1 MSKKESSTK
10 AVKAGFGGGADRGL
24 APGGLFLTAG
34 DDGTCI
40 EIASQAP
47 LSARHGNV
55 YGTASTSGLSE
66 QSSLTEFPSIRS
78 ATVATTLPE
87 LRKTL
92 VNPLGLKHRALTLSE
107 EQEKELVRL
116 KQYGKTGPQRK
127 TIEERLKGLPGGLA
141 LNTEETQKYFG
152 EGGREKFFGRYQWMN
167 QQMQITSKNSTET
180 VDKLLFSESNAKQG
194 KKDESGGRPFG
205 ASRASSRAKDKAVRT
220 AMRTSGGQPAISV
233 LAGCTLMD
241 STIATRDSDM
251 DGDSFVS
258 GLIPRDG
265 GGFGAP
271 LGMTSNTFGG
281 GDDISILSN
290 DGDNFSIGTVNTAE
304 LPALRLNSPT
314 GTHCRRLGTGPAEGA
329 TSPLQNNAFSM
340 EDDNMSLGM
349 EEVGGL
355 GTMSGAGG
363 TSATIT
369 AASAAAEA
377 TAGVASG
384 SRSRTGKSLASHN
397 FFTSLD
403 DDLSESDDSADDE
416 FYSGTIRN
424 DTDMAMPTSPRSRY
438 IAQCLQKA
446 TNPRASLLVRKN
458 FGKSLELH
466 HHGIGDKMAEIWAKS
481 IVDIPFVQSINL
493 EDNNL
498 TDKGLG
504 PILLALVQIEG
515 LLELNLSQN
524 VIGTNTAECLAAYL
538 ANPKCPLE
546 RLVLTKADIDDF
558 ECERFLAAI
567 KGNKV
572 LTELDLSNNLLGSAE
587 NLNTVMPD
595 LITAGEALAELL
607 RENLCVLETLKLGW
621 NMLRLDGAIELAQ
634 SLASNRTLTYL
645 DLSYNS
651 LGHDGGMA
659 LGASII
665 ENKMLET
672 LLVENNGLDAAA
684 ALTLCA
690 GVIENRGLKR
700 LAMDGN
706 PIGVV
711 GAKSLMLVPT
721 IAGQRVKVSARR
733 CNVTIRDE
741 RCWFEFDKML
751 RVYTM
756 DMEHPYHRAIT
767 LLMLHFVASHRS
779 YVFEYFD
786 YEEVPRAGKVPIPL
800 VQGRS
805 TEPEKFLDDAQK
817 KVVQNLRRIQKAAE
831 NVDDAITLFHEID
844 VDGSGELDNEELNGL
859 LVSLGLNLDEE
870 RIDDII
876 RAYDIDGGGTIGMD
890 EFLYFLKE
898 QNKEAKSRITDIL
911 KAPIMMLQ
919 GSKENVPYKP
929 PLTGRLHFEIADGF
943 QVKEIHRTL
952 SSVDRDYIN
961 DVAKDTGDAMVTMT
975 TNGVEGFKVRL
986 DEGLNLYKT
995 MMVESR
1001 NKILVIAKLLPQMSS
1016 QADARELVT
1025 KALHNDMSEML
1036 RLKRNIGP
1044 GLGPMLSTVPTGFY
1058 QLDLK
1063 KKFDRLCLE
1072 RLIELSATIA
1082 VRRRALSPLAGSH
1095 IGDVSQKMNY
1105 MSFRNETFNGKRVD
1119 VDMRFGRPLP
1129 KAGHLCFD
1137 FSCENDAPEDA
1148 LMMSDETMVKVL
1160 EHNFLLRKEDEH
1172 IALMKMRRWTRQANK
1187 ATGGNAVSVYEAGW
1201 KRAKE
1206 MGLAQSEFDV
1216 NLELRS
1222 EELLEAMGREEI
1234 KVTYDNG
1241 GDPPADSPA
1250 AALKKEDVVVEG
1262 TSGMATNT
1270 TRAELRLERQDE
1282 EDDHSVVSNA
1292 SSTDG
1297 EKSEAHEGDVED
1309 EFGLVD
1315 GAEDAFEAPEGVTED
1330 PDGHTHTHHSHSHHR
1345 MMRKLHILL
1354 MSKKVGKESKAV
1366 RLAELL
1372 EEVLLHV
1379 WIRCRHLALL
1389 MECFKK
1395 FGSVK
1400 KAVHFGSYRTE
1411 LAVSLFSRVI
1421 DPHNFELVM
1430 RVLEPYEAGCLVSRI
1445 GLLNIFN
1452 PMKPEGCWELDLGRY
1467 EERVVA
1473 KTMAA
1478 LSVVEPGDN
1487 WLQKAFM
1494 WARDLDPM
1502 PGWELVTTWMNEE
1515 GFPRRG
1521 IITVE
1526 YYAGGGTFL
1535 RECRP
1540 DIKFRK
1546 ALMQLCSVN
1555 EECMRPEEQD
1565 KLAPEELVGEKYLKD
1580 YSDMWYTLLIS
1591 KEK

>member
-1 MSKKESSTK
+1 
-10 AVKAGFGGGADRGL
+10 
-24 APGGLFLTAG
+24 
-34 DDGTCI
+34 
-40 EIASQAP
+40 
-47 LSARHGNV
+47 
-55 YGTASTSGLSE
+55 
-66 QSSLTEFPSIRS
+66 
-78 ATVATTLPE
+78 
-87 LRKTL
+87 
-92 VNPLGLKHRALTLSE
+92 
-107 EQEKELVRL
+107 
-116 KQYGKTGPQRK
+116 
-127 TIEERLKGLPGGLA
+127 
-141 LNTEETQKYFG
+141 
-152 EGGREKFFGRYQWMN
+152 
-167 QQMQITSKNSTET
+167 
-180 VDKLLFSESNAKQG
+180 
-194 KKDESGGRPFG
+194 
-205 ASRASSRAKDKAVRT
+205 
-220 AMRTSGGQPAISV
+220 
-233 LAGCTLMD
+233 
-241 STIATRDSDM
+241 
-251 DGDSFVS
+251 
-258 GLIPRDG
+258 
-265 GGFGAP
+265 
-271 LGMTSNTFGG
+271 
-281 GDDISILSN
+281 
-290 DGDNFSIGTVNTAE
+290 
-304 LPALRLNSPT
+304 
-314 GTHCRRLGTGPAEGA
+314 
-329 TSPLQNNAFSM
+329 
-340 EDDNMSLGM
+340 
-349 EEVGGL
+349 
-355 GTMSGAGG
+355 
-363 TSATIT
+363 
-369 AASAAAEA
+369 
-377 TAGVASG
+377 
-384 SRSRTGKSLASHN
+384 LASHN

-424 DTDMAMPTSPRSRY
+424 DTDMAVPTSPRSRY
-438 IAQCLQKA
+438 IAQCLLKA

-504 PILLALVQIEG
+504 PILVALVQIEG

-524 VIGTNTAECLAAYL
+524 VIGPNTAECLAAYL

-567 KGNKV
+567 KGNQV
-572 LTELDLSNNLLGSAE
+572 LNELDLSNNLLGSAE

-607 RENLCVLETLKLGW
+607 RENLCALETLKLGW

-665 ENKMLET
+665 DNNMLET

-684 ALTLCA
+684 ALTICA

-751 RVYTM
+751 RVYAM

-779 YVFEYFD
+779 YVFEYFE
-786 YEEVPRAGKVPIPL
+786 YEEVPRAGKVSIPL

-817 KVVQNLRRIQKAAE
+817 KVVLNLRRIQKAAE
-831 NVDDAITLFHEID
+831 NVNEAMTLFHEID

-870 RIDDII
+870 RINDII
-876 RAYDIDGGGTIGMD
+876 RTYDIDGGGTIGMD

-911 KAPIMMLQ
+911 MAPIMMLE
-919 GSKENVPYKP
+919 GNTENTPYKP

-1016 QADARELVT
+1016 QSDARELVT

-1036 RLKRNIGP
+1036 RLKQNIGSA
-1044 GLGPMLSTVPTGFY
+1044 LGPMLSTVPTGFY

-1119 VDMRFGRPLP
+1119 VDMGFGRPLP

-1137 FSCENDAPEDA
+1137 FCCENDAPEDA
-1148 LMMSDETMVKVL
+1148 LMMSDETMVKIL

-1172 IALMKMRRWTRQANK
+1172 VALMKMRRWTRQANK
-1187 ATGGNAVSVYEAGW
+1187 AMGGDAVTVYEAGW
-1201 KRAKE
+1201 KRAKD

-1216 NLELRS
+1216 NLEQRT
-1222 EELLEAMGREEI
+1222 EELLEAVGREEI
-1234 KVTYDNG
+1234 KVSYDNG
-1241 GDPPADSPA
+1241 GCPPVESPA
-1250 AALKKEDVVVEG
+1250 AALKREDVVVEG
-1262 TSGMATNT
+1262 TSGMATNST
-1270 TRAELRLERQDE
+1270 KAELRLERQDE

-1309 EFGLVD
+1309 EFGLAD
-1315 GAEDAFEAPEGVTED
+1315 GAEGVFEAPEGVTGGA
-1330 PDGHTHTHHSHSHHR
+1330 DGHTHTHHSHSHHR

-1354 MSKKVGKESKAV
+1354 MSKKVRKESKAV
-1366 RLAELL
+1366 RLTELL
-1372 EEVLLHV
+1372 GEVLMHV

-1411 LAVSLFSRVI
+1411 LAVSLFSRVV

-1430 RVLEPYEAGCLVSRI
+1430 RVLDPYEAGCLVSRI

-1494 WARDLDPM
+1494 WGRDLDPM
-1502 PGWELVTTWMNEE
+1502 PGWELVATWMNEE
-1515 GFPRRG
+1515 GFPKRG

-1526 YYAGGGTFL
+1526 YYAGGGTLL

-1546 ALMQLCSVN
+1546 ALMQLGSVK
-1555 EECMRPEEQD
+1555 EECMRPENED
-1565 KLAPEELVGEKYLKD
+1565 KLAPGKLVGAKYLKD
-1580 YSDMWYTLLIS
+1580 CSDMWYTLLIT